1 MKEKIIKQIVES
13 LGDGTGGK
21 MDYRIWYFRG
31 EWWIIC
37 EPIGSAEP
45 VHDWLN
51 RELDWQYLNECIE
64 RATPALSIDV
74 PSEEEIEEF
83 IISHPD
89 NTGNFILGA
98 GISAGFKVGAKWAMN
113 EILNMIRNGNLSL

>member
-64 RATPALSIDV
+64 KATPALSKIKDV
-74 PSEEEIEEF
+74 DKELGEIKGENNCNNCIWGKCLTADWPCF
-83 IISHPD
+83 DCDGS
-89 NTGNFILGA
+89 N
-98 GISAGFKVGAKWAMN
+98 KW
-113 EILNMIRNGNLSL
+113 EPIKTE